1 MFEQLKKERAFWKRL
16 RSFPNEGWGCNA
28 GLEPIKIRALSVF
41 LDTEKKELVFS
52 ILEEETVD
60 TIIRTLSFE
69 QIQDVDYYVEKT
81 TVTKNKK
88 PIARAIVG
96 GALAGGAGAVVG
108 AVSGQGEKKET
119 IYTAHLV
126 FTYRASSGALK
137 EIDLIKPR
145 TFEPEESQFVK
156 SVMEIFCPHK
166 RTPPQSR
173 TSKYEKL

>member
-16 RSFPNEGWGCNA
+16 RSFPHEGWGCDA
-28 GLEPIKIRALSVF
+28 GLEPLKIRSLSVF
-41 LDTEKKELVFS
+41 LDTEKREIVFS
-52 ILEEETVD
+52 VLDEETLETV
-60 TIIRTLSFE
+60 IRTLSFN
-69 QIQDVDYYVEKT
+69 QVQYVDYYIDES

-88 PIARAIVG
+88 PVARAVVG
-96 GALAGGAGAVVG
+96 GVVAGPVGAVVG

-126 FTYRASSGALK
+126 FTYRASSGSLK